1 VLLCVHAWCGCV
13 CRVDS
18 FATDCGPKFYKAGAK
33 VLEVSGKVCKRT
45 YDMVVASGP
54 GNSRG

>member
-1 VLLCVHAWCGCV
+1 V